1 MLNQATLD
9 KLYALRLTGMAA
21 AYQKQ
26 KENPETGSLSFD
38 ERFGLLVDHHWTWR
52 ENQAMARRLKKS
64 KLDAEPCV
72 EDINYRYPRQMD
84 AATVRGLTNSQWV
97 EQHLGVLLT
106 GPTGIG
112 KSWLGQALAQ
122 KACRDG
128 YTVLYKPA
136 AKLFRDL
143 AQARADGS
151 LGRVLETIARTD
163 VLLVD
168 DFAMAPLNDGERR
181 DFLEI
186 CDDRYGRR
194 STILTSQLPTAS
206 WHAQIGDP
214 TVADSI
220 LDRLVHNAYRIEM
233 NGESMRRKKNPRG
246 PADSAAGGR
255 S

>member
-64 KLDAEPCV
+64 RLDAEPCV

-168 DFAMAPLNDGERR
+168 DLIATGGTALAGINLLERAGAKVIGCSFVI
-181 DFLEI
+181 D
-186 CDDRYGRR
+186 
-194 STILTSQLPTAS
+194 LPELGGADKLR
-206 WHAQIGDP
+206 ARGM
-214 TVADSI
+214 TVSS
-220 LDRLVHNAYRIEM
+220 LVAFEGH
-233 NGESMRRKKNPRG
+233 
-246 PADSAAGGR
+246 
-255 S
+255 

>member
-1 MLNQATLD
+1 MLNQATFD
-9 KLYALRLTGMAA
+9 KLHALRLTGMAA

-26 KENPETGSLSFD
+26 TENPDTGSLSFD

-84 AATVRGLTNSQWV
+84 AATVRALTNSQWV

-128 YTVLYKPA
+128 YTV
-136 AKLFRDL
+136 FV
-143 AQARADGS
+143 QA
-151 LGRVLETIARTD
+151 GREAVSG
-163 VLLVD
+163 
-168 DFAMAPLNDGERR
+168 FG
-181 DFLEI
+181 
-186 CDDRYGRR
+186 
-194 STILTSQLPTAS
+194 
-206 WHAQIGDP
+206 
-214 TVADSI
+214 
-220 LDRLVHNAYRIEM
+220 
-233 NGESMRRKKNPRG
+233 
-246 PADSAAGGR
+246 AGAG
-255 S
+255 